1 MFENMAHV
9 FAADPER
16 SQLHIT
22 TRTKKGTIPA
32 PEVMISGND
41 SLRRI
46 LPPFRFYWRP
56 REPNFKGVDAVI
68 RHGSH
73 VWALQYTV
81 SRAHRAAT
89 DGLTEVRKIMNH
101 ISGVKW
107 HLVMVDSARLEAE
120 SARNAQKP
128 TGDWVNIPVYACIM
142 EFGIFNEQK
151 LQQLGELFE
160 NVSKAYLANI

>member
-22 TRTKKGTIPA
+22 TRTKKGTIPD

-41 SLRRI
+41 SLRHVH
-46 LPPFRFYWRP
+46 PPFRFYWQP

-81 SRAHRAAT
+81 SRAHRDAT

-101 ISGVKW
+101 KW
-107 HLVMVDSARLEAE
+107 HLVMVGSTPLEAE

-128 TGDWVNIPVYACIM
+128 TGDWANVPVYACIM
-142 EFGIFNEQK
+142 EFGIFDEQK

-160 NVSKAYLANI
+160 NVSKVNT